1 MKVRLQPPGQLIPRA
16 MQLLRTFGVWRL
28 STRPA
33 TVVGCLVLG
42 FSLFGC
48 AGPKAQNKSS
58 SIDQLH
64 LLVTPVALNLDDKPG
79 PDGVGVRV
87 YASRRERAEA
97 LPITSGTLD
106 LLMFDDNVTPEQLF
120 SAQPRRTWSYAADK
134 LKGHIQE
141 TTIGISYR
149 FAASWGEDKPA
160 AERITFVARY
170 TSSSSNRIYSA
181 PSSVQLSL
189 K

>member
-1 MKVRLQPPGQLIPRA
+1 MEFRLQPAGQWKG
-16 MQLLRTFGVWRL
+16 MQRSRTFRFWCFSGFW
-28 STRPA
+28 
-33 TVVGCLVLG
+33 CLA
-42 FSLFGC
+42 FGILIVSC
-48 AGPKAQNKSS
+48 AGPKTRSKSS

-79 PDGVGVRV
+79 LDGVGVRV
-87 YASRRERAEA
+87 YASHHERAEA

-106 LLMFDDNVTPEQLF
+106 LLMFDGNVSPDQVTAL
-120 SAQPRRTWSYAADK
+120 QPRRTWSYPADK
-134 LKGHIQE
+134 LKPHIQE

-149 FAASWGEDKPA
+149 FAALWGDDKPTSD
-160 AERITFVARY
+160 RVTFIARH
-170 TSSSSNRIYSA
+170 TSVTSNRIYSA

>member
-1 MKVRLQPPGQLIPRA
+1 MPRA
-16 MQLLRTFGVWRL
+16 HTFW
-28 STRPA
+28 SW
-33 TVVGCLVLG
+33 CVLG
-42 FSLFGC
+42 IWSWVFGILVVGC
-48 AGPKAQNKSS
+48 AGPKAQSKSS

-79 PDGVGVRV
+79 PDGIGVRV

-106 LLMFDDNVTPEQLF
+106 LLMFDDNVSPDQV
-120 SAQPRRTWSYAADK
+120 SSVQPRRTWTYPAAK
-134 LKGHIQE
+134 LKPYIQE

-149 FAASWGEDKPA
+149 FAAMWGQEKPTSD
-160 AERITFVARY
+160 RVTFVARY
-170 TSSSSNRIYSA
+170 TSSSTNRIYSA